1 MYEEYKGYLNKKVKE
16 LNQKVDNLNRK
27 EEKDVIKAGNSE
39 KFDVPTAERSAK
51 RRKDETL
58 EACSEI
64 HGATG
69 HDQGPA
75 LDGMWCTLINGSSPD
90 RVSGYVSQS
99 VKVRKKVLPTVV
111 KKEVKKFEASTEN
124 LLRSIKVL
132 YSGGLLS

>member
-1 MYEEYKGYLNKKVKE
+1 
-16 LNQKVDNLNRK
+16 
-27 EEKDVIKAGNSE
+27 
-39 KFDVPTAERSAK
+39 
-51 RRKDETL
+51 
-58 EACSEI
+58 
-64 HGATG
+64 
-69 HDQGPA
+69 
-75 LDGMWCTLINGSSPD
+75 MWCTLINGSSPD